1 MTDEKLIEEA
11 KKRFAK
17 SVEAEAENRKNWIDD
32 VQFYSGEQWPTEIRK
47 SREIDS
53 RPLRTMADRNSQES

>member
-1 MTDEKLIEEA
+1 MTDEKLIEE

-32 VQFYSGEQWPTEIRK
+32 SSLFR
-47 SREIDS
+47 
-53 RPLRTMADRNSQES
+53 RTMAD